1 MPFFSFAAGLTL
13 RRGEQLL
20 EFRRKLD
27 DGHIQFEDPLT
38 GQLYRWDMDK
48 IYREINAGALHVFR
62 GDSHTNEITPTT
74 GNSKDYNAPLLPS
87 LDSLPE
93 KYRSDL
99 ERKKKNNKTRK
110 RQSNTQG
117 QRNQNKVV
125 IPK

>member
-27 DGHIQFEDPLT
+27 DGHIQFEEPLT

-48 IYREINAGALHVFR
+48 IYREINARALHVFR
-62 GDSHTNEITPTT
+62 GDSHIIDFTPSSC
-74 GNSKDYNAPLLPS
+74 NSKCCNAPLLPS

-99 ERKKKNNKTRK
+99 GR
-110 RQSNTQG
+110 G
-117 QRNQNKVV
+117 GDY
-125 IPK
+125 